1 MTDGMDLPTVLTAEP
16 EEVADAVVGAVRR
29 HRDIVYVRRIWRP
42 IMAVVRVLP
51 ERVFKKTKL

>member
-1 MTDGMDLPTVLTAEP
+1 MLTAEP

-29 HRDIVYVRRIWRP
+29 RRDIVRLA
-42 IMAVVRVLP
+42 MAVIRALP